1 MTAGTPKPMHPE
13 PALFEQHEIRRMYDE
28 ATETWWF
35 AVIDILQVLIQQ
47 PDYQAARKYWKVLKG
62 RMAKEGSQV
71 VTDCYQLKFPAADG
85 RQRLTD
91 VATAETLLRLVQSV
105 PSPKAEPI
113 KLWLAKVGHER
124 MQELADPALALNRA
138 RELWQKHGRSEK
150 WIQQRMTGQ
159 ETRNKLTDYWS
170 NHEIKEGQE
179 FAILTNLIH
188 EEWAGLSVKGH
199 KQLKGLNTQ
208 NLRDHMTEAE
218 LIFTALAELTTRQ
231 VAEGMNATGMPQNAT
246 AARTGGGVARRA
258 RQDFETITG
267 QPVVSPV
274 NTLPPARKRLKVLKA
289 KPSNESEDGES
300 G

>member
-1 MTAGTPKPMHPE
+1 
-13 PALFEQHEIRRMYDE
+13 
-28 ATETWWF
+28 
-35 AVIDILQVLIQQ
+35 
-47 PDYQAARKYWKVLKG
+47 
-62 RMAKEGSQV
+62 MAKEGSQV

-124 MQELADPALALNRA
+124 MQELADPALALDRA

-170 NHEIKEGQE
+170 DHDIKEGQE

-188 EEWAGLSVKGH
+188 QEWAGLSVQAH
-199 KQLKGLNTQ
+199 KQLKGLRTQ
-208 NLRDHMTEAE
+208 SLRDHMTEAE
-218 LIFTALAELTTRQ
+218 LIFTALAELSTRQ
-231 VAEGMNATGMPQNAT
+231 IAESVNATGMPQNEA
-246 AARTGGGVARRA
+246 AARTGGGIARKA
-258 RQDFETITG
+258 RQDLESRTG
-267 QPVVSPV
+267 KAVISGQNALPTTRKAAK
-274 NTLPPARKRLKVLKA
+274 TLGSNPEP
-289 KPSNESEDGES
+289 KPEDS
-300 G
+300 AST